1 MLTVSP
7 STCRYVSPYAPL
19 SQCPASSRAV
29 AGAPATVGNVVAAG
43 AVGPG
48 GVTLEAEPGSAADAP
63 HPAAEATR
71 ASVIVKGS
79 NVRACTSSVS
89 FTGVDQW
96 CGLRRRYGAEPLRT
110 MRIRRKS
117 RQNTGCTDAHDE

>member
-1 MLTVSP
+1 MIVNAASPASGSGARLGASVHQPVSVAPATEPSRRPSSWLYSMLTVSP

-48 GVTLEAEPGSAADAP
+48 GVTLEAEPGS
-63 HPAAEATR
+63 
-71 ASVIVKGS
+71 
-79 NVRACTSSVS
+79 
-89 FTGVDQW
+89 
-96 CGLRRRYGAEPLRT
+96 
-110 MRIRRKS
+110 
-117 RQNTGCTDAHDE
+117 